1 MSQLTE
7 LETNT
12 AIRVRRAKITDIPGI
27 LAVLDHHLLAK
38 KDSLNTTELAQTG
51 FLVQSFTA
59 EEARAAIA
67 DKANFQF
74 FVATRHDETIGY
86 ITGCDV
92 KKLKPYYRDKL
103 AAISPEL
110 RHIVLAEKAFFLRH
124 IAKLPGKNHVGAQ
137 LLRAMEMEASVGGFA
152 YILCQIVEQ
161 PVQNKVSIIFHEKHG
176 FSCAGYDQFG
186 DEYAG
191 IYLKHIK

>member
-1 MSQLTE
+1 MSQFSE
-7 LETNT
+7 LETST

-27 LAVLDHHLLAK
+27 LAVLDYHLLAK

-51 FLVQSFTA
+51 FLVQSFSA
-59 EEARAAIA
+59 DEARAAIA
-67 DKANFQF
+67 DKASFQF
-74 FVATRHDETIGY
+74 FVATDQDEIIGY

-110 RHIVLAEKAFFLRH
+110 RHIVLTEKAFFLRH
-124 IAKLPGKNHVGAQ
+124 IAKLPGKNPVGAQ
-137 LLRAMEMEASVGGFA
+137 LMGAMETEACVGGFA

-161 PVQNKVSIIFHEKHG
+161 PVQNKKSIIFHQKQG